1 VLGRGERSLGRPR
14 PRSDLVTPHVIFMRA
29 NGTPET
35 TVPMERSMRGRL
47 FRGVDAIEALPE
59 SDRAEVLE
67 QLVKRASESGPNAS
81 TTP

>member
-1 VLGRGERSLGRPR
+1 
-14 PRSDLVTPHVIFMRA
+14 
-29 NGTPET
+29 
-35 TVPMERSMRGRL
+35 MERSMRGRL